1 MSVLTR
7 ASLVEY
13 NLLPIGKGADISK
26 VIVDAYAKSGREA
39 VCVLNVSEIERH
51 YNIWKTHLP
60 EVQVRY
66 AVKCNMHPLLLR
78 SLHLLG
84 AGFDCA
90 SPAEVRAALSAGC
103 PPSKIIY
110 ANPQKPK
117 RSIEEA
123 FRLNCNTFTFDSEH
137 ELLSMLESTPPG
149 KVGRFVLRLLPPD
162 ESSSI
167 CRFGVKFGASPSEC
181 YRLIRLCKHL
191 GADLVGFSFH
201 VGSGCGSVDS
211 FRLAVQY
218 MGEAAKFAKEQGF
231 TLTVLNIGGGYMSKG
246 AERHYDEP
254 NRHAHI
260 TPPSFEEIASALREE
275 INRIKVYFT
284 NKSEDLEIMAE
295 PGRFFA
301 GDIMTLGTRIYGR
314 RIIFDKIEDNSCLT
328 EKEIMESGKASINE
342 VKYYVGDGVYG
353 YYNAILFDHVVPH
366 LRFTDK
372 HGNRKELS
380 GAHAGSSL
388 NTSSIFGPTC
398 DSLDCILKERKLPL
412 LDVGDWV
419 ITDAFGAYT
428 YAAATEFNGIPH
440 VSVVC
445 CIEE

>member
-191 GADLVGFSFH
+191 GANLVGFSFH

-398 DSLDCILKERKLPL
+398 DSLDCILKERKLPSWTS
-412 LDVGDWV
+412 G
-419 ITDAFGAYT
+419 TG
-428 YAAATEFNGIPH
+428 
-440 VSVVC
+440 
-445 CIEE
+445 